1 METDKSV
8 GVQSRHILFEPDSME
23 DIFTAIKSN
32 SRVKYTCFHVSEHYL
47 ALGATSGGVYLFKRV
62 NLSFLRTVTSKEG
75 VITQV
80 ALAPDD
86 SVIGF
91 STSRGHVIAF
101 EHNAEKAPNQQQRL
115 QVSYEHKGN
124 QITCLQWN
132 SASSRLF
139 SGDDQGRVSVM
150 NVSTSKAKNLFQ
162 ISSSILLRLETR
174 IVQLDMAHEYL
185 LVSDFTRCYVCH
197 TIREQYSQIG
207 KKLREGEY
215 GACFYPNTK
224 PQDPPIIFAARPGSR
239 LWEVDI
245 KGQVQNTHQFKQA
258 LTMLPMPLVTF
269 RKEYVPPSSDMH
281 CRPQSVAFV
290 KLHTIWTE
298 DGLPLLFTWSDRGVY
313 IIDPRLAEVTLWNNE
328 ITGIKDTHCHK
339 NDIYIY
345 FCDGSFARYS
355 LLKIEKAFSQL
366 YEKQLSIQFAQ
377 LLLNYYQ
384 YCSIINLCLHVPVSM
399 VTSVMK
405 KLGDSGRSNVV
416 SGLSVVASQMEE
428 VQIEKKKDSGD
439 FPTESPEMQRLKSG
453 IYVVRPPPKREHL
466 VSGIPT
472 RCHSSSPVHHPHAR
486 SPNLHF
492 SAVSRS
498 TNNTPMR
505 VHDSNMLGKKKS
517 VTGDFARGTPVTVS
531 NSKHFETVDT
541 ASKIPRQIVN
551 YRPSPSNSSIT
562 SNERSSDSIAIKFEN
577 KDVQNE
583 KSEVKHLDPIKPKN
597 LAIDRYQENGNISR
611 NLSSSSILSFLVKD
625 KLSVVDTKANKV
637 CAAHTDHVVDSTLIA
652 SNDENLKQKSSSE
665 YNDLKSPY
673 EGFQSQKQESVPDI
687 ITRFEIQP
695 EISKSLS
702 SNVLSLNGDTLSD
715 KLNTSIT
722 DQPFKLNAR
731 DKLSETHLEK
741 EHNSKKICVVDEESS
756 RIVKNI
762 DNENVL
768 SPDLQKE
775 NRLKFLDLNN
785 ISPINL
791 GSDQLKSN
799 FEKDI
804 FMDSVSADLNGNIT
818 LNISKR
824 SVEKSLEHSEKSQLK
839 EGEICVLRDKLKSDA
854 NLSIASK
861 SDDQHLSYDTQPLYD
876 CNEIKKFSCLYSK
889 HISEHKLGN
898 LGETIPQSTI
908 LPKSDLEG
916 PGDIHLLQTV
926 HTFEGDRSLCSS
938 SDFTENGSD
947 SVESTISDEIKKLCE
962 QPETTFAIS
971 PDLDGSYSSLYD
983 TYNEVIDFER
993 PYRYLNMAM
1002 YGGGMILPPGLDLSI
1017 ITGSDVVDSGVLE
1030 LTKLR
1035 DSISSKL
1042 TSGKKVLLQ
1051 NLKDLETKFKQMN
1064 SEPTPELLDVRVNKG
1079 KTNSEHPHFVPMGT
1093 RLDKSLLYSTTNDVS
1108 SSKLE
1113 TERRME
1119 DNFWSFLPQVS
1130 IQPLLKATENTSLQ
1144 LQDPKILFDEKSRS
1158 LVLEK
1163 WVSVLHQTQ
1172 VQVFFLVYALKQACG
1187 KQAHQKTVGDDTDDT
1202 SFVTYT
1208 PAKDAVSSVTLGFDD
1223 NSHLN
1228 HENIPNQPE
1237 EHSLH
1242 NMYSQFAFTNSQLSE
1257 FLKHSNTS
1265 DISSRLSKISDVQK
1279 VVFVDDPFLL
1289 DDKEHNAVSELV
1301 MLCLET
1307 QILGDINVIQFEIS
1321 NSFIP
1326 LKPMVT
1332 ENLKEDLKPSNFQLA
1347 SASCVLSCE
1356 LSAQEQVKMD
1366 FQTPIN
1372 IVDKIV
1378 TPGLENLNNI
1388 SSSQKYTETISDYR
1402 KSSSLKN
1409 YLLQESQSFLQ
1420 EEKQQSCQE
1429 KMTGG
1434 VPGDSLPEMV
1444 TIPDYRK
1451 SSSLKNYLLQESQ
1464 SFLQEEKQQSC
1475 QEKMTGGVPG
1485 DSLPEMVFE
1494 NGPCLS
1500 QQVVPDTFHVT
1511 QEKCIPLI
1519 NDSQYNDNE
1528 SIIIPPCNNT
1538 QTREMLHEE
1547 KMNKRQSL
1555 QNGKSDTHYSISS
1568 SSSSDANKQIRELR
1582 HEQQE
1587 NALAFENSD
1596 VHLENKDD
1604 LKMASFIQ
1612 NYFHFLN
1619 HQKVL
1624 QLINSVDTLMLCSWT
1639 MLISGVKEQ
1648 SKKRE
1653 FFQKLQTGQIS
1664 AAINYIETKEW
1675 NTVDLIAALK
1685 EVFVVY
1691 SSKAVEICMKKLPQ
1705 ITPLD
1710 VLYLTKCTG
1719 RYPDLFLVFMEQLVD
1734 SLSPQHWNSSIKK
1747 YFSNKQI
1754 CWEWINHFL
1763 GQKKSLELK
1772 CSCGSPRPGS
1782 HRYLWKRGKFLE
1794 ELIETLSPSNKLS
1807 ELCYKSGYWLGYIHI
1822 LKKWSL
1828 HEQLLS
1834 TVLQLGDIEL
1844 LYQVG
1849 ILSALSNYP
1858 EKWQKLLL
1866 LLSQRQT
1873 VMGEV
1878 LCLTCGNSYSELTP
1892 FPSSSTETSTNW
1904 KVTITW
1910 EKIGKLLV
1918 EAFDSSTAIKLLQE
1932 SKIPVGGLSAS
1943 FYQACILSH
1952 LIEVQQSA
1960 LAHRML
1966 SRLESYLWSHRPTTI
1981 SPEAHQILLKE
1992 RRSETEDESK
2002 KQDLCST
2009 VLGQFLEEPDSH
2021 WGITTK
2027 LKSSCLVCGLP
2038 LTAQTSAAL
2047 RGITVCSCG
2056 HTYHKGCLP
2065 EAFCIQCLKTP
2076 PP

>member
-1 METDKSV
+1 MATDKSV
-8 GVQSRHILFEPDSME
+8 GVRSTHILFEPYSME
-23 DIFTAIKSN
+23 DIFTVIKSN

-62 NLSFLRTVTSKEG
+62 DLSFLRTVTSKEG

-80 ALAPDD
+80 SLAPDD
-86 SVIGF
+86 SVVGF

-150 NVSTSKAKNLFQ
+150 NVSTSK

-174 IVQLDMAHEYL
+174 IVQLDMAQEHL

-224 PQDPPIIFAARPGSR
+224 PQDPPTIFAARPGSR

-258 LTMLPMPLVTF
+258 LTMLPTSLVTF
-269 RKEYVPPSSDMH
+269 RKEYVPPSPDMH

-313 IIDPRLAEVTLWNNE
+313 IIDPRLAEVILWNNE
-328 ITGIKDTHCHK
+328 ITGIKDTYCHK
-339 NDIYIY
+339 NDIYVY
-345 FCDGSFARYS
+345 FIDGSLARYS
-355 LLKIEKAFSQL
+355 LLKIEKVFTQL
-366 YEKQLSIQFAQ
+366 YEKELNIQFAQ
-377 LLLNYYQ
+377 LLLNSYQ

-405 KLGDSGRSNVV
+405 KLGDSGRSNLV
-416 SGLSVVASQMEE
+416 SGLSVVAGQMEE
-428 VQIEKKKDSGD
+428 VQMEKKKDAVE
-439 FPTESPEMQRLKSG
+439 FPTESAEAQRLKSG
-453 IYVVRPPPKREHL
+453 IYMVRPPPKREHL
-466 VSGIPT
+466 ASAIPT
-472 RCHSSSPVHHPHAR
+472 RCHSSSPVHHPHGR

-505 VHDSNMLGKKKS
+505 VHDSNISGKKKS
-517 VTGDFARGTPVTVS
+517 MTGDFVRGSPVTIS
-531 NSKHFETVDT
+531 NSKHFETIET

-562 SNERSSDSIAIKFEN
+562 SNETMDDSIAIKFEN
-577 KDVQNE
+577 EDIPNKKID
-583 KSEVKHLDPIKPKN
+583 VKHLDPIKAKES
-597 LAIDRYQENGNISR
+597 ISIERYQENGEISR
-611 NLSSSSILSFLVKD
+611 NSSSSNILSFLVKD

-637 CAAHTDHVVDSTLIA
+637 CAAHIDHVGDTFIISK
-652 SNDENLKQKSSSE
+652 DENLKQKSSSE
-665 YNDLKSPY
+665 SNDLKSPY
-673 EGFQSQKQESVPDI
+673 ESLQPQKQESVPDI
-687 ITRFEIQP
+687 ITRFEVQS
-695 EISKSLS
+695 ENSTSLGN
-702 SNVLSLNGDTLSD
+702 NVLCLVNGDTLSD
-715 KLNTSIT
+715 KLNTST
-722 DQPFKLNAR
+722 TEQHFQSNAS
-731 DKLSETHLEK
+731 DKLSEVHLER
-741 EHNSKKICVVDEESS
+741 EHDSKKICVVGEESS
-756 RIVKNI
+756 SHIVKNI
-762 DNENVL
+762 DKENVL
-768 SPDLQKE
+768 SPELRKDEKLQFSDLSNI
-775 NRLKFLDLNN
+775 NR
-785 ISPINL
+785 ISL
-791 GSDQLKSN
+791 GSDSFKHN
-799 FEKDI
+799 FEKGI

-818 LNISKR
+818 LNISEP
-824 SVEKSLEHSEKSQLK
+824 SVKESLDQSENSQLK
-839 EGEICVLRDKLKSDA
+839 EREVCVLRDKLSSDA
-854 NLSIASK
+854 SLSIASK
-861 SDDQHLSYDTQPLYD
+861 SDYQHLLYDTQPLYN

-889 HISEHKLGN
+889 HINEHKLEN
-898 LGETIPQSTI
+898 LVETIPQSTI
-908 LPKSDLEG
+908 FPTSDLEDH
-916 PGDIHLLQTV
+916 GDVHLLQTV
-926 HTFEGDRSLCSS
+926 HTFEGDKSLCSS

-947 SVESTISDEIKKLCE
+947 SIESTISDEVKKLCE
-962 QPETTFAIS
+962 QPKTTIAIS

-983 TYNEVIDFER
+983 TYNEIIDFEK

-1017 ITGSDVVDSGVLE
+1017 ISGSDVVDTGVLE
-1030 LTKLR
+1030 LTKLK

-1064 SEPTPELLDVRVNKG
+1064 SEPTPELLDVRVSKG

-1093 RLDKSLLYSTTNDVS
+1093 RLDASLLHLTTDDVS
-1108 SSKLE
+1108 YSEMES
-1113 TERRME
+1113 ERRVK
-1119 DNFWSFLPQVS
+1119 DNFWSFLPQIS

-1144 LQDPKILFDEKSRS
+1144 LQDPKILFDEKNRS
-1158 LVLEK
+1158 LALDK

-1172 VQVFFLVYALKQACG
+1172 IQVLFLVCALKQACG
-1187 KQAHQKTVGDDTDDT
+1187 KQAHQKTVNGVQHDETDNT
-1202 SFVTYT
+1202 SFVNYVPT
-1208 PAKDAVSSVTLGFDD
+1208 KDTVPSVTLGLDES
-1223 NSHLN
+1223 SHSN
-1228 HENIPNQPE
+1228 HENIPSQLQ
-1237 EHSLH
+1237 EHLLH
-1242 NMYSQFAFTNSQLSE
+1242 NTYAQFAFTDSQLSE
-1257 FLKHSNTS
+1257 FLKHSNIS
-1265 DISSRLSKISDVQK
+1265 DISSRLSKISDIQK

-1307 QILGDINVIQFEIS
+1307 QILGDTNVIQLEMS

-1326 LKPMVT
+1326 LKPVFT
-1332 ENLKEDLKPSNFQLA
+1332 EKLKEDLKPDSFQCA
-1347 SASCVLSCE
+1347 SASCVSSHE
-1356 LSAQEQVKMD
+1356 LTIQVQVEMD
-1366 FQTPIN
+1366 FQKPVDT
-1372 IVDKIV
+1372 VDKIMR
-1378 TPGLENLNNI
+1378 PGLEDVDNI
-1388 SSSQKYTETISDYR
+1388 SSSKHYIQTIPDDI
-1402 KSSSLKN
+1402 KSSSLKK
-1409 YLLQESQSFLQ
+1409 YLLQDSQSFLQ

-1429 KMTGG
+1429 QMTGG
-1434 VPGDSLPEMV
+1434 VSGDDVPEMV
-1444 TIPDYRK
+1444 
-1451 SSSLKNYLLQESQ
+1451 S
-1464 SFLQEEKQQSC
+1464 
-1475 QEKMTGGVPG
+1475 
-1485 DSLPEMVFE
+1485 E

-1500 QQVVPDTFHVT
+1500 QQVVPGTFHVP

-1519 NDSQYNDNE
+1519 SDNQHDDNE
-1528 SIIIPPCNNT
+1528 SIIIPAYSDT
-1538 QTREMLHEE
+1538 QTKMPHEE
-1547 KMNKRQSL
+1547 KIKKRQSL
-1555 QNGKSDTHYSISS
+1555 QNDKSDTHYSISS
-1568 SSSSDANKQIRELR
+1568 SSDSYVNKQVRELG
-1582 HEQQE
+1582 HGQQE
-1587 NALAFENSD
+1587 DGLVFENFD
-1596 VHLENKDD
+1596 LHLENKDD

-1624 QLINSVDTLMLCSWT
+1624 QLINSVDALRLYSWT
-1639 MLISGVKEQ
+1639 MLISGAKER
-1648 SKKRE
+1648 SKKND
-1653 FFQKLQTGQIS
+1653 FFQKLQIGQVS
-1664 AAINYIETKEW
+1664 AAINCIETKEW
-1675 NTVDLIAALK
+1675 STVDLIAALK
-1685 EVFVVY
+1685 EIFVIY

-1705 ITPLD
+1705 VTPLD
-1710 VLYLTKCTG
+1710 VLYLTKSTG

-1763 GQKKSLELK
+1763 GQKKSKELK

-1794 ELIETLSPSNKLS
+1794 ELIDTISPSNKLS

-1822 LKKWSL
+1822 LKKQSL

-1858 EKWQKLLL
+1858 EKWQNLLF

-1892 FPSSSTETSTNW
+1892 FPSSSAETPTNW
-1904 KVTITW
+1904 KVTISW

-1918 EAFDSSTAIKLLQE
+1918 EALDSSTAVKLLQE

-1966 SRLESYLWSHRPTTI
+1966 SRLESYLWSRRPTTI

-2009 VLGQFLEEPDSH
+2009 VLGRFLEEPDSH
-2021 WGITTK
+2021 WGITAK
-2027 LKSSCLVCGLP
+2027 LKSSCSVCGLP

-2065 EAFCIQCLKTP
+2065 EAFCIQCLKTAP
-2076 PP
+2076 S